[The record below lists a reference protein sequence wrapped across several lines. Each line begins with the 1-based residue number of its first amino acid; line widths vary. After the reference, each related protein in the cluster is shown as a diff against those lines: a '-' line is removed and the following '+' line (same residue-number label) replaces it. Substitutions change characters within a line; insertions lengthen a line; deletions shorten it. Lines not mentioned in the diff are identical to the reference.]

1 MGFIGPNGTV
11 MSFSRHGHHA
21 GSASALLGTM
31 QYSFGSLSS
40 VLVGLLPGGG
50 AIPTAIGMMT
60 GVMGMAIGDLLR
72 RRTSHL
78 YDAEH

>member
-1 MGFIGPNGTV
+1 
-11 MSFSRHGHHA
+11 
-21 GSASALLGTM
+21 M

-60 GVMGMAIGDLLR
+60 GVMGMVIGDLLR
-72 RRTSHL
+72 RRTSYL